1 MSVLYKI
8 FEANGEISVQPLG
21 ALDFNAKYYPI
32 ARELT
37 ASVTNVDR
45 INIQESAGSLL
56 FKNIRYDSFVQKDGI
71 TTYGATAALVSSA
84 LNAIFTQKNFNEFIV
99 KDNSADN
106 SGTTKIRH
114 KVSATG
120 ADRDEAGTLEL
131 GIGEASIGFYESY
144 LKVSTDT
151 VISGASKATSFG
163 RFELQLQ
170 NQVSVQSV
178 MDIAMGNVTQGAIG
192 DFNFASLDISHSAT
206 LSNGQV
212 EVDFSTTP
220 IESKEFTILDS
231 SVTLTSNIS
240 AAVAYEA
247 PTGKE
252 LDEIEM
258 DNLQIRCG
266 QPSAGSFKMFIN
278 AADGSYLADKFKI
291 NYIITL

>member
-21 ALDFNAKYYPI
+21 ALDFNAKFYPI

-45 INIQESAGSLL
+45 INIQESEGSLL

-84 LNAIFTQKNFNEFIV
+84 LNAIFTQKDIGDFLV

-114 KVSATG
+114 KVSVAG

-192 DFNFASLDISHSAT
+192 DFNFASLDISGLVTFSGST
-206 LSNGQV
+206 LGISYN
-212 EVDFSTTP
+212 D
-220 IESKEFTILDS
+220 LDD
-231 SVTLTSNIS
+231 L
-240 AAVAYEA
+240 
-247 PTGKE
+247 P
-252 LDEIEM
+252 
-258 DNLQIRCG
+258 
-266 QPSAGSFKMFIN
+266 AGSSADEAFILHE
-278 AADGSYLADKFKI
+278 AAKLIGTQAIVVKL
-291 NYIITL
+291 THHLM